1 MPGGH
6 YASGN
11 WRVKAGSEEEFI
23 ARRLRHRAPSAG
35 SRRPSHFLSFS
46 DWADAGSRDRWKAGP
61 EFAKGM
67 ASCRELCDD
76 FQGADYSQVV
86 SV

>member
-23 ARRLRHRAPSAG
+23 ARWQALLTASA
-35 SRRPSHFLSFS
+35 RPS
-46 DWADAGSRDRWKAGP
+46 KASAP
-61 EFAKGM
+61 RTF
-67 ASCRELCDD
+67 CRIPATLTLL
-76 FQGADYSQVV
+76 VV
-86 SV
+86 LGLG